1 MSVTAETSH
10 EPIGPSE
17 QDSGSLMHLST
28 PFLSSLWDLG
38 AKLAVTGARIKGCA
52 LGEGRREGEDII
64 YSGGR
69 GACGSGGNL
78 AARSEDNGGVQRES
92 ERASI

>member
-10 EPIGPSE
+10 EPIGPSR
-17 QDSGSLMHLST
+17 QDPGCLPHLST
-28 PFLSSLWDLG
+28 PFLSSLRDLG

-52 LGEGRREGEDII
+52 LGEDRREDEDVI

-78 AARSEDNGGVQRES
+78 AARSEDNGEV
-92 ERASI
+92 